1 MRRFGG
7 FEGKEV
13 EKSEDRSGKGYR
25 ILVVEDDAVTSL
37 FLHDMLRRLDHDVVA
52 LASTGG
58 EAIRWAEAQQ
68 PDVILMDLWLA
79 GPMSGIEAAGQIRQ
93 RLDIPVVFV
102 TAHSDESTLL
112 QAQATQPYGFVLKP
126 FDQNDL
132 RVAIE
137 IALHKHRIDAQ
148 LRRSEQRFA
157 TTLNAIGE
165 AVISTDARSVVDFMN
180 GAAAALAGVAAGE
193 AIGKPVASL
202 LKLVDPA
209 SQQPL
214 AVDQAWNGEAVL
226 VDGTGREVPIVG
238 SIANISPDRTEAAGQ
253 VMVLRDVTEHRRMVE
268 LRERQRIEEII
279 AEVSEAERRRFGQD
293 LHDGLGQML
302 TGVAFLCKTLEQKL
316 AGKSQQ
322 ESDETKTISKLLG
335 EAIETAREIA
345 RGLLPVPAQAD
356 GLVQALKS
364 LADQITSQFQIEC
377 EFLDA
382 SSVRISDPGTAN
394 HLFRIAQ
401 EAVNNAVKH
410 ASPQRIDICL
420 QAADAT
426 GCLTIKDNGRGI
438 SSAASGRGS
447 GLDIMRHRAA
457 AIGGSLRVS
466 ADPGGGTVM
475 TCFFPFNHD

>member
-58 EAIRWAEAQQ
+58 EAIRWAEAEQ
-68 PDVILMDLWLA
+68 PDVILMDIWLA

-102 TAHSDESTLL
+102 TAHSDESTLR

-157 TTLNAIGE
+157 TTLKAIGE
-165 AVISTDARSVVDFMN
+165 AVISTDARGVVDFMN

-193 AIGKPVASL
+193 AIGKPVASF

-209 SQQPL
+209 SRQPL

-238 SIANISPDRTEAAGQ
+238 SIANISPDRTEGAGQ

-279 AEVSEAERRRFGQD
+279 ANG
-293 LHDGLGQML
+293 
-302 TGVAFLCKTLEQKL
+302 
-316 AGKSQQ
+316 SQ
-322 ESDETKTISKLLG
+322 I
-335 EAIETAREIA
+335 
-345 RGLLPVPAQAD
+345 
-356 GLVQALKS
+356 
-364 LADQITSQFQIEC
+364 
-377 EFLDA
+377 
-382 SSVRISDPGTAN
+382 
-394 HLFRIAQ
+394 
-401 EAVNNAVKH
+401 
-410 ASPQRIDICL
+410 
-420 QAADAT
+420 
-426 GCLTIKDNGRGI
+426 
-438 SSAASGRGS
+438 
-447 GLDIMRHRAA
+447 A
-457 AIGGSLRVS
+457 AIDRR
-466 ADPGGGTVM
+466 
-475 TCFFPFNHD
+475 

>member
-1 MRRFGG
+1 MLGTGDRLLFPGLRGRVCTGTMRRFGG

-58 EAIRWAEAQQ
+58 EAIRWAEAEQ
-68 PDVILMDLWLA
+68 PDVILMDIWLA

-93 RLDIPVVFV
+93 RLDIPDVFV

-180 GAAAALAGVAAGE
+180 GAAAGLAGVTAGE
-193 AIGKPVASL
+193 AIGKPVASF

-209 SQQPL
+209 SRQPL

-226 VDGTGREVPIVG
+226 VDGTGREGPGVG
-238 SIANISPDRTEAAGQ
+238 APPTILSTK
-253 VMVLRDVTEHRRMVE
+253 TRR
-268 LRERQRIEEII
+268 
-279 AEVSEAERRRFGQD
+279 
-293 LHDGLGQML
+293 
-302 TGVAFLCKTLEQKL
+302 
-316 AGKSQQ
+316 AGKG
-322 ESDETKTISKLLG
+322 K
-335 EAIETAREIA
+335 A
-345 RGLLPVPAQAD
+345 
-356 GLVQALKS
+356 
-364 LADQITSQFQIEC
+364 
-377 EFLDA
+377 
-382 SSVRISDPGTAN
+382 
-394 HLFRIAQ
+394 
-401 EAVNNAVKH
+401 
-410 ASPQRIDICL
+410 
-420 QAADAT
+420 
-426 GCLTIKDNGRGI
+426 
-438 SSAASGRGS
+438 
-447 GLDIMRHRAA
+447 
-457 AIGGSLRVS
+457 LRVLTNIWARVQIRS
-466 ADPGGGTVM
+466 GP
-475 TCFFPFNHD
+475 PPK